1 MFGFFRNIGPG
12 TLVAAAFIGPGTVTV
27 CTLAGVGFGYALLW
41 AMVLSVIATVVL
53 QEMAVRIGI
62 LTRQGLAE
70 IIKRELRSDKWLK
83 IPAMILVFSAVVI
96 GNAAYEAGNLS
107 GASLGIA
114 GVFGEAYATFY
125 PVIIGGIACVLLW
138 IGNYKVLE
146 RCMISLVLLMS
157 FSFLCAAVLTRP
169 DWGAVLQGAFLP
181 VFPKDSI
188 FTIIGLVGTTVVPYN
203 LFLHASLVRERWSSE
218 ADLKPARKDT
228 LVSIILGGLVSMA
241 VIITAAASGL
251 TDVSNAMDMAHGLEP
266 LYGRYATYFV
276 ATGLFAAGITSSVTA
291 PLAAAY
297 VANGCFGW
305 EASLTD
311 MRFRMIWMAIISIG
325 IVFASL
331 GFNPIE
337 LILFAQVANGIL
349 LPVIALFLWWVV
361 NRSGV
366 LGIYKNTLWQN
377 IIAGIIIFITILLGL
392 RSITKVFGW

>member
-96 GNAAYEAGNLS
+96 GNAAYESGNLS

-146 RCMISLVLLMS
+146 RYMISLVLLMS

-228 LVSIILGGLVSMA
+228 FVSIILGGLVSMA
-241 VIITAAASGL
+241 VIITAAGSGL

-311 MRFRMIWMAIISIG
+311 MRFRIIWMAIISIG

-392 RSITKVFGW
+392 RSITKVFG

>member
-70 IIKRELRSDKWLK
+70 IIKRELWSDKWLK

-125 PVIIGGIACVLLW
+125 PMIIGGIACILLW

-241 VIITAAASGL
+241 VIITAAGSGL
-251 TDVSNAMDMAHGLEP
+251 TDVSNAMNMAHGLEP

-392 RSITKVFGW
+392 RSITKVFG